1 MLLLKAARK
10 RTRQI
15 LSARFREHIEGRG
28 TICGDAF
35 VDMVRA
41 LRVILARRT
50 DLSVSF
56 DTYPPICADTAPFFR
71 VPRTMMQ
78 CPKNI

>member
-15 LSARFREHIEGRG
+15 LSARFREHNEGRC

-41 LRVILARRT
+41 LMGILARKT

-56 DTYPPICADTAPFFR
+56 DTHPPICADTTPFFR
-71 VPRTMMQ
+71 VPRTIMQ

>member
-15 LSARFREHIEGRG
+15 LSARFREHNEGRC

-41 LRVILARRT
+41 LRGILARKT

-56 DTYPPICADTAPFFR
+56 DTNPPICTDTAPFFR
-71 VPRTMMQ
+71 GPRTMMQ
-78 CPKNI
+78 WPKNI

>member
-1 MLLLKAARK
+1 MLLLKAVRK
-10 RTRQI
+10 RTRRI
-15 LSARFREHIEGRG
+15 LSAHFREHVKGRC

-56 DTYPPICADTAPFFR
+56 DTHPPICADTAPFFR

-78 CPKNI
+78 CPKKI